1 MKVGKLLHSTILV
14 QDLDKSRTFYE
25 QVLGLTASP
34 SRPQMSFDGVW
45 YDLAPQ
51 QQLHLMQLPNPET
64 GLQRPANGGR
74 DRHIA
79 FAVDELD
86 TLASRLQGAGVKYNL
101 SQSGRRAL
109 FCRDPDDNALEFV
122 ES

>member
-1 MKVGKLLHSTILV
+1 MNISKLLHATLLV
-14 QDLDKSRTFYE
+14 QDLPEARAFYE

-45 YDLAPQ
+45 YDLGA
-51 QQLHLMQLPNPET
+51 QQLHLMQLPNPEA
-64 GLQRPANGGR
+64 GLQRPLNGGR

-79 FAVDELD
+79 FAVDDLSALMHKLED
-86 TLASRLQGAGVKYNL
+86 ADVRFNL
-101 SQSGRRAL
+101 SQTGRRAL

-122 ES
+122 ELI